1 MARRSGARAAERR
14 LIHILV
20 CGDPDRNRL
29 MVLWGGYVSPVTKK
43 MTFAATA

>member
-1 MARRSGARAAERR
+1 MKPNEMVRVLPNADV
-14 LIHILV
+14 INIVV

-43 MTFAATA
+43 IV